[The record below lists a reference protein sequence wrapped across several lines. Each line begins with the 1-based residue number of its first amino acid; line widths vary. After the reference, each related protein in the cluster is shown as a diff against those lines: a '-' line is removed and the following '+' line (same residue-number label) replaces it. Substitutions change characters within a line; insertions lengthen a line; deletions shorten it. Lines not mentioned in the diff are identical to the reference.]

1 MIDTPGFDDTL
12 RTDAEILQEVAN
24 WLNEAYA
31 HQISL
36 WGIVYLH
43 RISDVRLHG
52 SSARNLRILKKLC
65 GDKSL
70 AGVVLATTMW
80 DYVTLEEGT
89 SREQQLTSASVFWK
103 DLIDHGS
110 KVFRQDAGQESAIT
124 IIKYLTEPRRLFG
137 LDIQIDMVDKALT
150 LDQTAAGKEV
160 EEEIL
165 KSRKRDDAK
174 KEEVSR
180 ELEQAVRMKDKDLQE
195 QLTEY
200 IAEID
205 NKMQVSL
212 EDLKKIRV
220 SRDGLRQQVL
230 EQRERQRVQGKADIE
245 QKSQHKQQEAGVTKD
260 FDQNENSGAQ
270 FAPKGLGTT
279 PQDQH
284 VPETQPYNADMV
296 VMNPYYQQRPICG
309 ASIGAFNGDH
319 LPPVSL
325 GGIIMVDGQ
334 PFGLTVHHIL
344 DAPSDDDDEPGG
356 NDGKR
361 GEDASRSTRIGSSRP
376 LVSNTSALDAQ
387 KSDKD
392 VEGESQAIL
401 SPSEDLSVGKESSR
415 LEASDLELSE
425 PNTDESSEYDLD
437 LSEDEAHLTTHVG
450 DIDGIAPGEG
460 AYIKITQPAIDD
472 LDDDFFPN
480 EEDRD
485 DDHLSSHEFGHV
497 YASSGI
503 RRWRRNGILHEIDW
517 ALIKI
522 LDNRLQPYN
531 VVQGGRRFHANPMS
545 VLKPPTLKQP
555 VDRRHYTPEEDEYP
569 VEVANADSLG
579 GLNVHCFG
587 RTTGLQGGMIG
598 ESLTS
603 VRIYR
608 RKTFS
613 KSWFVAGSCKWYAS
627 TIYHDSNCECS
638 WRRRRYRGL
647 GHR

>member
-1 MIDTPGFDDTL
+1 MVDTPGFDDTL

-52 SSARNLRILKKLC
+52 SSARNLRMLKKIC

-110 KVFRQDAGQESAIT
+110 KVFRQDAGQESAIS
-124 IIKYLTEPRRLFG
+124 IIKYLIEPRRLFG

-160 EEEIL
+160 EEEIRI
-165 KSRKRDDAK
+165 SRKRDDAT

-180 ELEQAVRMKDKDLQE
+180 ELEQAVRMKDKALQE
-195 QLTEY
+195 KLTEY
-200 IAEID
+200 IADID
-205 NKMQVSL
+205 KKMQVSL

-220 SRDGLRQQVL
+220 SKDELRQQVV

-245 QKSQHKQQEAGVTKD
+245 EKSQHKPQEAGVTKG
-260 FDQNENSGAQ
+260 FDENENSGAQ
-270 FAPKGLGTT
+270 FAPKGLGTI

-284 VPETQPYNADMV
+284 VPERQPDNADIK

-309 ASIGAFNGDH
+309 ASIGAFNGEH

-344 DAPSDDDDEPGG
+344 DAPSDD
-356 NDGKR
+356 
-361 GEDASRSTRIGSSRP
+361 
-376 LVSNTSALDAQ
+376 
-387 KSDKD
+387 
-392 VEGESQAIL
+392 
-401 SPSEDLSVGKESSR
+401 
-415 LEASDLELSE
+415 
-425 PNTDESSEYDLD
+425 EYDLD
-437 LSEDEAHLTTHVG
+437 LSADEPHLTSHIG

-485 DDHLSSHEFGHV
+485 HDHLSSHEFGHV

-503 RRWRRNGILHEIDW
+503 RRWRRNRILHEIDW

-522 LDNRLQPYN
+522 RDDRLQPYN
-531 VVQGGRRFHANPMS
+531 VVQGGRRFHANPISAME
-545 VLKPPTLKQP
+545 PPKLEQP
-555 VDRRHYTPEEDEYP
+555 VDRHHYTPEEDEYP

-579 GLNVHCFG
+579 DLEVHCFG
-587 RTTGLQGGMIG
+587 RTTGLQGGVIG
-598 ESLTS
+598 RSMMF
-603 VRIYR
+603 VRINHR
-608 RKTFS
+608 GSFS
-613 KSWFVAGSCKWYAS
+613 RSWYVAGSCKWYAS
-627 TIYHDSNCECS
+627 TIYHYSDCECS